1 MADTTTASDTLS
13 NEEAAAKLEAIA
25 NELRQGS
32 DGAID
37 VEVGNKS
44 VLLAPSGTVEYDI
57 EVAEREPMLGS
68 KHESI
73 TIDLEWTT
81 DE

>member
-1 MADTTTASDTLS
+1 MADTTTASESLS
-13 NEEAAAKLEAIA
+13 NEAVAERLEALA
-25 NELRQGS
+25 SELRHE
-32 DGAID
+32 DGGID

-44 VLLAPSGTVEYDI
+44 VSLAPSGSIDYDI

-73 TIDLEWTT
+73 TIDLEWKT

>member
-25 NELRQGS
+25 NELRGGDGS
-32 DGAID
+32 ID

-44 VLLAPSGTVEYDI
+44 VSLTPSETVEYDI
-57 EVAEREPMLGS
+57 EVAEREPMLGN

>member
-1 MADTTTASDTLS
+1 MADTTTASESLS
-13 NEEAAAKLEAIA
+13 NEEAAAKLEALA
-25 NELRQGS
+25 SELRNE
-32 DGAID
+32 DGGID

-44 VLLAPSGTVEYDI
+44 VALAPADSIDYDI

>member
-25 NELRQGS
+25 NELRAS

-44 VLLAPSGTVEYDI
+44 VSLAPSGTVEYDI